1 MVNEKEERFDEEGE
15 YHFSDDQMN
24 HEAAPETLKATPT
37 APFTK
42 EAMVAKFSQY
52 RKGIVGG
59 ISVITLITVIYK
71 ILTPSSAP
79 PPTDFSKAAVVKVG
93 KPVTTKTV
101 KPVPPPVARPAVTAT
116 QQPPT
121 ITTTTTATTATP
133 PVTSTQPNV
142 QQSQA
147 ATTSAVIV
155 PANQPSTVTATT
167 LPVSSGTSTDEMNV
181 QTKNVLDR
189 LTLLEQQ
196 NAAMMNLLQTEYA
209 QKISDTETLENAAR
223 GKIEEITKRV
233 NRMEASLNQMTDLLK
248 GMSKSQSSNGME
260 SVSTSVPEARPAEP
274 TTVYAVQ
281 AIIPGRAWLKS
292 ESGDT
297 VTVAEGDYL
306 KNYGRVSKI
315 DPYDG
320 IVAID
325 TGKKVITLSY
335 GMGSD

>member
-24 HEAAPETLKATPT
+24 DEAAPETLKATST
-37 APFTK
+37 SAFTK
-42 EAMVAKFSQY
+42 EAMVAKLSQY

-59 ISVITLITVIYK
+59 VSVITLITVIYK

-79 PPTDFSKAAVVKVG
+79 PPTDFSKAAIVKAA

-101 KPVPPPVARPAVTAT
+101 KPLSPPVARPVATAT
-116 QQPPT
+116 QQPST
-121 ITTTTTATTATP
+121 ITTTTATP
-133 PVTSTQPNV
+133 PVTPYYTQSNV
-142 QQSQA
+142 QQNQV
-147 ATTSAVIV
+147 ATTSAAVA
-155 PANQPSTVTATT
+155 PANQASTVAATT
-167 LPVSSGTSTDEMNV
+167 LPVSSGASANEMNV

-209 QKISDTETLENAAR
+209 QKISDTETLENTTR
-223 GKIEEITKRV
+223 GKIEEVTKRV
-233 NRMEASLNQMTDLLK
+233 NRMEANLNQITDLLK

-260 SVSTSVPEARPAEP
+260 NVSTYPSEARSTEP
-274 TTVYAVQ
+274 TTIYAVQ

>member
-1 MVNEKEERFDEEGE
+1 MVNEKEDRFDEEGE
-15 YHFSDDQMN
+15 YHFSDDQAN
-24 HEAAPETLKATPT
+24 YDATAETSKTTPT
-37 APFTK
+37 AAFTK
-42 EAMVAKFSQY
+42 EAMVAKLGQY
-52 RKGIVGG
+52 RKGIIGG
-59 ISVITLITVIYK
+59 VSVITLITVVYK

-79 PPTDFSKAAVVKVG
+79 PPTDFSKAAVVKIA
-93 KPVTTKTV
+93 KPVATKTA
-101 KPVPPPVARPAVTAT
+101 KPVPPAVARPIVTAT
-116 QQPPT
+116 QQPSSVMTMTPT
-121 ITTTTTATTATP
+121 
-133 PVTSTQPNV
+133 PVTSSYTQPNA
-142 QQSQA
+142 QPDQA
-147 ATTSAVIV
+147 AITPAVV
-155 PANQPSTVTATT
+155 TPANQASAVAATT
-167 LPVSSGTSTDEMNV
+167 LPVSSGSSPSEMNV

-196 NAAMMNLLQTEYA
+196 NTAIMNLLQTEYA
-209 QKISDTETLENAAR
+209 QKIADTETLENATR
-223 GKIEEITKRV
+223 GKIEEVTKRV

-248 GMSKSQSSNGME
+248 GMSKSQSSNEME
-260 SVSTSVPEARPAEP
+260 SVSTPVSEAKSTEP
-274 TTVYAVQ
+274 RTIYVVQ

-325 TGKKVITLSY
+325 TGKKMITLSY